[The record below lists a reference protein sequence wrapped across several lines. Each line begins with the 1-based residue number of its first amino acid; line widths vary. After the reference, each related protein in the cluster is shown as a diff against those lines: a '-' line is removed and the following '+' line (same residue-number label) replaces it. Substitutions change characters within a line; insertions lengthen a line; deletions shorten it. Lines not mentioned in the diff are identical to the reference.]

1 MPRRVIEGTSRHLIK
16 DRMDVTRSAG
26 DCAAPRRYAPIGFA
40 PCCVVVSLLCLG
52 ADAADPPVVPYAG
65 SCSSATTLARPA
77 LRDIFFARQTKWPN
91 GDPIRVF
98 VLPDR
103 HPLHIRFSKET
114 LGVYPYQLR
123 STWDRMLYSGTGVPP
138 TVVNT
143 PQEVRE
149 RVDETP
155 GAIGYVGE

>member
-1 MPRRVIEGTSRHLIK
+1 MRLRSTEGGRLGAAKRGRRLGSLPLRVC
-16 DRMDVTRSAG
+16 
-26 DCAAPRRYAPIGFA
+26 CAVLG
-40 PCCVVVSLLCLG
+40 LWCLG
-52 ADAADPPVVPYAG
+52 ASAADSRVVPYAG
-65 SCSSATTLARPA
+65 SRDSVTSLTRTE
-77 LRDIFFARQTKWPN
+77 LRDIFFARQTKWPK

-103 HPLHIRFSKET
+103 HPLHVRFSKEV

-123 STWDRMLYSGTGVPP
+123 STWDRILYSGTGVPP

-155 GAIGYVGE
+155 GAIGYAEE